1 MNRLS
6 ELRENYNRQGI
17 DPQTLKENPLE
28 QFKIWFDDALTAG
41 LYEPNAMTLA
51 TISKEGIPSARMVL
65 LKGLTEEGF
74 VFYTNYRSRKG
85 MELENNPIAAL
96 VFWWSKFDRQVRVEG
111 VVSRV
116 ADSESEAYFETRPR
130 GSQLAAWVS
139 QQSEIIGE
147 QDLQNAWKLIVEK
160 FKDGKV
166 SRPPYWGGFLLRPN
180 RIEFWQ
186 GRPNRLHDR
195 LRYKRLETGGW
206 KLERLAP

>member
-1 MNRLS
+1 
-6 ELRENYNRQGI
+6 
-17 DPQTLKENPLE
+17 LKENPLE

-85 MELENNPIAAL
+85 MELENNPVAAL

-147 QDLQNAWKLIVEK
+147 QDLQNAWKLTEEK
-160 FKDGKV
+160 FKDRKV

-195 LRYKRLETGGW
+195 LRYKRLETGEW